1 MPTTLHTG
9 GKREG
14 QPLVATGATG
24 RSHSRLFYIKDRTS
38 GLRFLVDTG
47 AEVSV
52 LPPSGP
58 SNSSRPTGYDLK
70 AANGSTIATFGTRSL
85 TLDLGLRRSFRWVF
99 VIASV
104 RHAILGA
111 DFLHHFGLSVDVRTS
126 SLIDTLTQLQVNG
139 ISTTTTSASPTL
151 PCLNANDP
159 YASVLAEFPN
169 ILRPRAPEQPVQ
181 HSVTHHIRTTGP
193 PVSARPRRLPP
204 DRLSAAKQEFNH
216 MLDLGVIRPSSS
228 CWSSPLHMVP
238 KSSGDWR
245 PCGDYRALNRITEPD
260 CYPIP
265 HIQDFASSLN
275 GATVFSKIDLVR
287 AYHQIPVEPSDIPKT
302 AITTPFGLFEFTSM
316 PFGLRNAA
324 QTFQRFMDQVLRGL
338 PFAYDYIDDIL
349 VASATEEEHLEHLR
363 EVCRRLDANGI
374 VINPKKCVLGVA
386 SLEFLGHQVDRQ
398 GIRPL
403 EEKVN
408 VIRQFPQPTS
418 QRKLRQF
425 LGLVNF
431 YHRFIPG
438 CARILQPLHL
448 LLTGSTK
455 SDRALVWTPTA
466 EAAFKEVKDTLSNA
480 TLLVHPQSDA
490 PTCIITDASDT
501 AVGAVL
507 QQRID
512 SVWSPLSYFSRKLT
526 PAETRYS
533 TFDRELLAVYLA
545 IKHFRH
551 SIEGRRFFII
561 TDHKPLTFALASQS
575 KHHSPRQIRHLD
587 FIAQF
592 TSDIRFLKG
601 SSNAAADALS
611 RVEVDAIHVLTD
623 TASSID
629 YAVMARA
636 QQDDPDLTN
645 SADSSSLQLR
655 AIPLPTADATLL
667 CDMSTGTPRPY
678 VPQPFRRAVFD
689 ALHSLSHP
697 GIRATQRLV
706 TARYVWPGINA
717 DVRRWARSCLQC
729 QRTKVHQHTVTPLGS
744 FSVPDARFDHVHLD
758 LVGPFPTC
766 KGYSYLLTC
775 VDRFTRWPEAIPLVD
790 TTASTV
796 AHAFIS
802 GWIARYGTPSTITT
816 DRGAQFE
823 SELWNQLMRLL
834 GTTRIRTTAYH
845 PAANGL
851 VERLH
856 RQLKAG
862 LSTAPRNQ
870 WMDTL
875 PLVLL
880 GLRSAFKEDLQ
891 CTTSE
896 LVYGTT
902 LRLPGEFFDTTS
914 TSTLPDQHIYVSRLR
929 NTMQHIRPVPTS
941 HHATRSTHVSKDLST
956 CTHVF
961 IRHNAIRKSLQPPY
975 DGPFK
980 VIKRADK
987 FYTILVNGHQ
997 QTISLDR
1004 LKPAHI
1010 DDSPSSSSSVPALP
1024 AATPT
1029 PKSTLPSQPAR
1040 QTRSGRHVHFPA
1052 RYITATH
1059 LV

>member
-1 MPTTLHTG
+1 MATS
-9 GKREG
+9 
-14 QPLVATGATG
+14 ATGPS
-24 RSHSRLFYIKDRTS
+24 RSRLFFIKDRTS
-38 GLRFLVDTG
+38 GEKFLVDTG

-58 SNSSRPTGYDLK
+58 PSSRQPTGYSLQ
-70 AANGSTIATFGTRSL
+70 AANYSSIATYGTRSM
-85 TLDLGLRRSFRWVF
+85 TLDLGLRRTFRWIF
-99 VIASV
+99 ITADV

-111 DFLHHFGLSVDVRTS
+111 DFLHHFGLSVDVRQSRLT
-126 SLIDTLTQLQVNG
+126 DTLTHLQVLG
-139 ISTTTTSASPTL
+139 ISTRTVSDGLTL
-151 PCLNANDP
+151 PCLDSQDP
-159 YASVLAEFPN
+159 YAAVLAEFPN
-169 ILRPRAPEQPVQ
+169 LLRPRATEQPCQ
-181 HSVTHHIRTTGP
+181 HDVTHHIRTTGP
-193 PVSARPRRLPP
+193 PVSARPHRLPP
-204 DRLSAAKQEFNH
+204 DRLRVAKQEFNH

-260 CYPIP
+260 RYPIP
-265 HIQDFASSLN
+265 HIQDFASSLH

-302 AITTPFGLFEFTSM
+302 AITTPFGLYEFTSM

-324 QTFQRFMDQVLRGL
+324 QTFQRFMDQVLHGL

-349 VASATEEEHLEHLR
+349 VASATKEDHLEHLR
-363 EVCRRLDANGI
+363 EVCRRLAANGI
-374 VINPKKCVLGVA
+374 VINPNKCVLGA
-386 SLEFLGHQVDRQ
+386 DSLEFLGHQVDKH

-403 EEKVN
+403 EEKVDA
-408 VIRQFPQPTS
+408 VRHFPRPTS

-438 CARILQPLHL
+438 CARILQPLHTM
-448 LLTGSTK
+448 LTGSSK
-455 SDRALVWTPTA
+455 SDRCLVWTPEA
-466 EAAFKEVKDTLSNA
+466 EAAFSRVKEALADA

-490 PTCIITDASDT
+490 PTCLITDASDV

-507 QQRID
+507 QQQID
-512 SVWSPLSYFSRKLT
+512 SVWSPLAYFSRKLT

-545 IKHFRH
+545 IRHFQH
-551 SIEGRRFFII
+551 FIEGRQFFVI

-587 FIAQF
+587 FISQF

-611 RVEVDAIHVLTD
+611 RVEVDALG
-623 TASSID
+623 APLSSTSSVD
-629 YAVMARA
+629 VVAMARA
-636 QQDDPDLTN
+636 QQDDPDLLN
-645 SADSSSLQLR
+645 SSSLQFR
-655 AIPLPTADATLL
+655 PVPVPTSDTTIL
-667 CDMSTGTPRPY
+667 CDMSTGTPRPF

-689 ALHSLSHP
+689 ALHSMSHP

-717 DVRRWARSCLQC
+717 DVCRWARSCLQC

-744 FSVPDARFDHVHLD
+744 FATPDARFDHVHLD
-758 LVGPFPTC
+758 LVGPLPPC

-775 VDRFTRWPEAIPLVD
+775 VDRFTRWPEAFPLPD
-790 TTASTV
+790 ITASTV
-796 AHAFIS
+796 ANAFVS
-802 GWIARYGTPSTITT
+802 GWIARFGVPSTITT

-823 SELWNQLMRLL
+823 SNLWTQLMCLL
-834 GTTRIRTTAYH
+834 GSNRIRTTAYH

-856 RQLKAG
+856 RQLKAA
-862 LSTAPRNQ
+862 LSAVPQTQ
-870 WMDTL
+870 WLDAL

-880 GLRSAFKEDLQ
+880 GIRSCLKEDLR

-902 LRLPGEFFDTTS
+902 LRLPGEFFDSS
-914 TSTLPDQHIYVSRLR
+914 TASAQPVPDPHTYVTRLR
-929 NTMQHIRPVPTS
+929 STMQQLRPIPAS
-941 HHATRSTHVSKDLST
+941 HHTSRTPHISKDLATS
-956 CTHVF
+956 THVF
-961 IRHNAIRKSLQPPY
+961 IRHDAVRKSLQPPY
-975 DGPFK
+975 DGPFE
-980 VIKRADK
+980 VIERADK
-987 FYTILVNGHQ
+987 FYTVMINGHRQ
-997 QTISLDR
+997 NISLDW
-1004 LKPAHI
+1004 LKPAHLN
-1010 DDSPSSSSSVPALP
+1010 SPSSTAVPTTSKPASSTTPASKSSTPQVPVR
-1024 AATPT
+1024 T
-1029 PKSTLPSQPAR
+1029 
-1040 QTRSGRHVHFPA
+1040 TRSGRRVHFPE
-1052 RYITATH
+1052 RYTT
-1059 LV
+1059 